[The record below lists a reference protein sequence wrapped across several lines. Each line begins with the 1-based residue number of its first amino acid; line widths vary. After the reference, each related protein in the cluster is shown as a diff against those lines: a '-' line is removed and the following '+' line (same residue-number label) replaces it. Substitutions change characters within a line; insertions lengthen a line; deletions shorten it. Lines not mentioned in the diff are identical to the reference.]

1 MAEVLIWQ
9 SDGYLNSIATALFT
23 AAQLKGLGVDV
34 AVVFDEAAIAAL
46 AEKKFDP
53 SPALAKYA
61 ATIFG
66 TLNKMGMS
74 TDPMDYLKQCKSAG
88 VPLYACGGWCDF
100 LGLRAK
106 VPPEIQVM
114 EIPEIM
120 KLTAE
125 AKRIIGGP

>member
-1 MAEVLIWQ
+1 MAQFSQHHDLAIIADASCPAHSVSPELRKGGRVMAEVLIWQ

-34 AVVFDEAAIAAL
+34 AVVFDEAAVAAL

-66 TLNKMGMS
+66 NLNKMGMS
-74 TDPMDYLKQCKSAG
+74 PDPMDYLKQ
-88 VPLYACGGWCDF
+88 
-100 LGLRAK
+100 
-106 VPPEIQVM
+106 
-114 EIPEIM
+114 
-120 KLTAE
+120 
-125 AKRIIGGP
+125 

>member
-34 AVVFDEAAIAAL
+34 AVAFHGAAIAAL
-46 AEKKFDP
+46 AQKKFDL

-66 TLNKMGMS
+66 SLNKMGMS
-74 TDPMDYLKQCKSAG
+74 ADPMDYLKHCKSAG
-88 VPLYACGGWCDF
+88 IPLYACGEWCDF

-106 VPPEIQVM
+106 MPPEIQVV
-114 EIPEIM
+114 ENPEGI
-120 KLTAE
+120 KLVAE
-125 AKRIIGGP
+125 AKKIIGGS